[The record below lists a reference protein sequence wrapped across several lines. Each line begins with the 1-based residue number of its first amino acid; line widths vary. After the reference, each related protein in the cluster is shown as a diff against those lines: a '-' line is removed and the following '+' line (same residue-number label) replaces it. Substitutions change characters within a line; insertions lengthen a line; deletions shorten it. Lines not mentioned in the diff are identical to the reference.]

1 MQGNFHTSPNLRD
14 LGDDITPEFQSTN
27 KNCHVLGG
35 GFKNLELAVL
45 ALARIMC
52 ADIHS
57 QNGTNE
63 DSNTEK
69 VAGCFFGYHFL
80 DVCRHIFISTPTWG
94 NDPN

>member
-1 MQGNFHTSPNLRD
+1 
-14 LGDDITPEFQSTN
+14 
-27 KNCHVLGG
+27 
-35 GFKNLELAVL
+35 
-45 ALARIMC
+45 MC

-69 VAGCFFGYHFL
+69 VAGFFFGYHFL
-80 DVCRHIFISTPTWG
+80 DVCRHMFISTPTWG